1 MVTTSISKI
10 AIHVYSA
17 VYPSG
22 FDVVITFLDV
32 DIFPPSFLSA
42 LGEKLL
48 H

>member
-1 MVTTSISKI
+1 MARDSISKI
-10 AIHVYSA
+10 EIHMYSL

-22 FDVVITFLDV
+22 FDVVITFPDV